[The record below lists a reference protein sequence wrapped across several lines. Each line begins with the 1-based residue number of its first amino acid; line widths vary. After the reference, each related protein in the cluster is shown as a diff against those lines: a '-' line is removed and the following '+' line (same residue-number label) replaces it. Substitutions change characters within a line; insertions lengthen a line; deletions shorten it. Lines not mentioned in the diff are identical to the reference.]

1 MQKLSEV
8 LECRELYYVEVGQ
21 TVGHVAGRMSDLN
34 VGAILVLESGALRGL
49 FSERDLMRRVVAAG
63 RSPEET
69 KVEAVMTTDVVAI
82 DESSSTEQAMAL
94 MRRYGCRHLPVLR
107 GTRVLG
113 MVSMRDL
120 MNLELE
126 EKTQE
131 IAHMRSYIQS
141 VC

>member
-8 LECRELYYVEVGQ
+8 LERRELFYVEVGQ
-21 TVGHVAGRMSDLN
+21 TVREVADRMSNLN
-34 VGAILVLESGALRGL
+34 VGAILVLERGSLRGL
-49 FSERDLMRRVVAAG
+49 FSERDLMRRVIAAG
-63 RSPEET
+63 RDTDATS
-69 KVEAVMTTDVVAI
+69 VESVMTTDVVAI

-107 GTRVLG
+107 GSRVLG

>member
-8 LECRELYYVEVGQ
+8 LECREFFYVEVGQ
-21 TVGHVAGRMSDLN
+21 TVRQVARRMSDLN
-34 VGAILVLESGALRGL
+34 VGAILVLDSGALRGL
-49 FSERDLMRRVVAAG
+49 FSERDLMRRVVAADQNPDST
-63 RSPEET
+63 R
-69 KVEAVMTTDVVAI
+69 VESVMTTDVVAI

-107 GTRVLG
+107 GSRVLG